1 MEMWVHFYAEQLT
14 RLHKHGSLLQPAAV
28 MLEEGSYFCHVWERE
43 VFRYCFNSLQICTTV
58 RGWASQWEG
67 TSCEVLR
74 GVRAWPGPLRHHQPP
89 PPTATATAG
98 LFLPT
103 GCWGSFSVFQT
114 MKNYICMT
122 SGWLNR
128 LINNRSKLLMWN
140 CSTYRVTDS
149 MWRKL
154 VFCTNEPVLH
164 EAVLYF
170 HFNKRAFRIFTG
182 SITLLPLSFGFSMQT
197 FHKLACSH
205 WIIPGHNR
213 ELTHCV

>member
-1 MEMWVHFYAEQLT
+1 MFNSQRVGVSVGGNILWRGACCQRLT
-14 RLHKHGSLLQPAAV
+14 R
-28 MLEEGSYFCHVWERE
+28 
-43 VFRYCFNSLQICTTV
+43 
-58 RGWASQWEG
+58 ASP
-67 TSCEVLR
+67 T
-74 GVRAWPGPLRHHQPP
+74 
-89 PPTATATAG
+89 PPTTTAG

-103 GCWGSFSVFQT
+103 GSWGSFSVFKT
-114 MKNYICMT
+114 MKNDVCMT
-122 SGWLNR
+122 SGSLNR

-140 CSTYRVTDS
+140 CSTHRVTDS

-164 EAVLYF
+164 DAVLYF
-170 HFNKRAFRIFTG
+170 HFNKRAFRIFTS

-213 ELTHCV
+213 ELNHCV